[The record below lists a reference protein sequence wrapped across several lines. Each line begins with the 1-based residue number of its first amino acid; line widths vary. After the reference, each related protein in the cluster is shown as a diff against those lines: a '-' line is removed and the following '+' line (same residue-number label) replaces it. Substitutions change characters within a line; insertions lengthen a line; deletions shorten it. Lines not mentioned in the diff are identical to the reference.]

1 MARKKMGEIL
11 LENQLVTD
19 AQLEQAL
26 IRQQHSKKPLGKVLE
41 EMQIISEEDIAKV
54 LSKQFG
60 FPYVKQISKFNFP
73 PEVLTKLDT
82 ETALTHS
89 AFPLKIKDN
98 TLYLAMANPLNMG
111 LQNELAFKLGLR
123 ISACVATTKEIKFA
137 IKKHYMANVTTPT
150 EGHLWEILLVDNQ
163 EVALSATEAALQREG
178 FSVHKARN
186 GAEGLKLT
194 TQIKPC
200 LIITEIVM
208 PRMDGIV
215 MFKHLQQH
223 SDSADIPVIAF
234 TAKATADE
242 EYRLLDLGFFD
253 FIAKPLNQ
261 LRLLGRVKRAIR
273 WHKAKAD

>member
-11 LENQLVTD
+11 LENQLITD
-19 AQLEQAL
+19 DQLDQAL
-26 IRQQHSKKPLGKVLE
+26 VRQQRSKKPLGKVLE
-41 EMQIISEEDIAKV
+41 EMQVISEEDIAKV

-73 PEVLTKLDT
+73 ADVLKKLDV
-82 ETALTHS
+82 ETALAHS
-89 AFPLKIKDN
+89 VFPLKIKDN

-123 ISACVATTKEIKFA
+123 ISACVATTREIKFA
-137 IKKHYMANVTTPT
+137 IKKHYMATIDTPT
-150 EGHLWEILLVDNQ
+150 DDHPWELLVVDHQ
-163 EVALSATEAALQREG
+163 DVALSATEAALQREG

-194 TQIKPC
+194 TQVKPC

-208 PRMDGIV
+208 PRMDGIE

-223 SDSADIPVIAF
+223 SDTADIPVLAF
-234 TAKATADE
+234 TSKATAEE

-273 WHKAKAD
+273 WSRTRTD